1 MKASWI
7 GWEWLVRNSL
17 ELALPTVELVTV
29 LVRFVGFD
37 IGLNVRA
44 FLINILAARSG
55 KRDAEGAVV
64 LNVALVEI
72 EVGV

>member
-1 MKASWI
+1 M
-7 GWEWLVRNSL
+7 
-17 ELALPTVELVTV
+17 ELPLPTVELVTV

-37 IGLNVRA
+37 ISLDVKV
-44 FLINILAARSG
+44 FIMNILTALSG
-55 KRDAEGAVV
+55 KRNAERAVV